1 MLDCKKKGVIPKLL
15 RFKLANRHL
24 KNCHWYTKSQNR
36 LLEEEIKAKQK
47 RINNLEKDIQR
58 VKEEL
63 QRALSVL
70 GFSYI
75 CSLFLVDNDKS
86 VLHHD
91 NIQKQI
97 LQNFLKISS
106 NNVFSDSHNP
116 ERAIFNFSP
125 YELTE

>member
-1 MLDCKKKGVIPKLL
+1 MDCKKNGVIPKLL
-15 RFKLANRHL
+15 RLKLANRHL
-24 KNCHWYTKSQNR
+24 KNCHWYKKSQMR
-36 LLEEEIKAKQK
+36 LLEEELKSKQK
-47 RINNLEKDIQR
+47 RINSLEKDIQR

-63 QRALSVL
+63 QRALTVL
-70 GFSYI
+70 HFSYI
-75 CSLFLVDNDKS
+75 CCLFLVDNDKS

-125 YELTE
+125 YELTD

>member
-1 MLDCKKKGVIPKLL
+1 MDCKKNGVIPKLL
-15 RFKLANRHL
+15 CFKLANRHL
-24 KNCHWYTKSQNR
+24 KNCHWCKKSQIR
-36 LLEEEIKAKQK
+36 LLEEEIKSKQK
-47 RINNLEKDIQR
+47 RINSLEKDIQR

-63 QRALSVL
+63 QRALFVL
-70 GFSYI
+70 DFSYI